1 MFKDAFY
8 SFKETLGKKCTNSEH
23 FKTTQSFGVF
33 KGKSDWKNLFIFYSV
48 TGNII
53 IMLKVYLTDG
63 FCLIAPL
70 HIF

>member
-33 KGKSDWKNLFIFYSV
+33 KGKSDWKNLY
-48 TGNII
+48 
-53 IMLKVYLTDG
+53 
-63 FCLIAPL
+63 IATPKPD
-70 HIF
+70 